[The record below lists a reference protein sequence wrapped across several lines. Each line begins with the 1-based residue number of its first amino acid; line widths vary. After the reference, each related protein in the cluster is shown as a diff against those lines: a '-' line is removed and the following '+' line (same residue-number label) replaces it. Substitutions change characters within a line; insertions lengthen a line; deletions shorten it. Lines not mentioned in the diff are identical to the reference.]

1 MLLHLLNL
9 FRFLVQAGGAVYV
22 PEAANHQGEQQ
33 MTPFSGLK
41 KKKCS
46 FIQPSVLEGVYNLL

>member
-1 MLLHLLNL
+1 M
-9 FRFLVQAGGAVYV
+9 QAGGAVYV

-41 KKKCS
+41 KKKMQLHSTLS
-46 FIQPSVLEGVYNLL
+46 FGRCL